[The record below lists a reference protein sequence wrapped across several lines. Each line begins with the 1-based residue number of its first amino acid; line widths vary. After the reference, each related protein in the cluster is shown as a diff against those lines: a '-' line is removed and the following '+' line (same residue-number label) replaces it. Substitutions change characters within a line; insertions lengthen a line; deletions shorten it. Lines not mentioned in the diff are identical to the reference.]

1 MRCKMKA
8 MIVDMCILSHK
19 TQCFWDVRTSG
30 GRRRGQKE
38 GFARN
43 YTVSIYR
50 CLCFKWTFQS
60 DEIIAGKRAH
70 NCTHIPNVP
79 FGSNIS
85 FSMSRELMFWAC
97 T

>member
-43 YTVSIYR
+43 YTVSIYIYIGVYVLNGPSKVMR
-50 CLCFKWTFQS
+50 
-60 DEIIAGKRAH
+60 
-70 NCTHIPNVP
+70 
-79 FGSNIS
+79 
-85 FSMSRELMFWAC
+85 
-97 T
+97 